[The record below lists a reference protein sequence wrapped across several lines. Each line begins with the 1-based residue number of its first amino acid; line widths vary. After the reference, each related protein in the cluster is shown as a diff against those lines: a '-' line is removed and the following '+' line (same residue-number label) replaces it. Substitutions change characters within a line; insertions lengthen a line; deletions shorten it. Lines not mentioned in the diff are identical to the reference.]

1 MGLEGDQESGI
12 IRGGWLS
19 TWRYN
24 SSLVQVILMGMVCF
38 CTIGMIRAISGMG
51 GGGQV
56 DPTAANNANTALYAT
71 FSVAGV
77 LSGGLYNVL
86 GPRVMLPLACS
97 SCLLF
102 TGSFLYYNHFQSQVF
117 LVVAGVVGGVGAGM
131 LWAVQGAVMTSY
143 PPPHRKGMYISLF
156 WVIFSSGGVV
166 GGMIPFFLNFHR
178 QVDSVNDATYIG
190 FMCFMAAGTLLSFAI
205 LPPSKVIRDDG
216 SQCTLTNHSKPS
228 TEAIEILKLF
238 KNWKMLLLAPAAW
251 ASNFFYAYEFNNV
264 NAAQFNL
271 RTRGL
276 NNVSYWAA
284 QMLGSIAIGYVFDLR
299 SLTRKRRGFL
309 GIGTVSLIGTAIW
322 SAGLVNQL
330 DYSFQDM
337 PDPRLDFV
345 GSRFKFAG
353 PYVLFFSYGLFDAV
367 FQSMIYWVIGALADD
382 SETLSRYVGFYKGV
396 QSAGAAV
403 AWQLDTRKVPMLTQL
418 IVNWALTTVSYPLL
432 TILVALAVKD
442 EPIEGELK
450 TNKGSHLSDTGF
462 GDDDD
467 VSKETN

>member
-1 MGLEGDQESGI
+1 MGSEGDQESGI
-12 IRGGWLS
+12 TRRGGGLS
-19 TWRYN
+19 SWRYN

-86 GPRVMLPLACS
+86 GPRVMLPAACS

-190 FMCFMAAGTLLSFAI
+190 FMGFMAA
-205 LPPSKVIRDDG
+205 VIRDDG

-284 QMLGSIAIGYVFDLR
+284 QMLGSIAIGYVFDLGF
-299 SLTRKRRGFL
+299 LTRKRRGFL
-309 GIGTVSLIGTAIW
+309 GIGTISLIGTAIC
-322 SAGLVNQL
+322 
-330 DYSFQDM
+330 
-337 PDPRLDFV
+337 
-345 GSRFKFAG
+345 
-353 PYVLFFSYGLFDAV
+353 YGLFDAV

-382 SETLSRYVGFYKGV
+382 SETLSRYVGFYKGL

-432 TILVALAVKD
+432 TILVALAVRD
-442 EPIEGELK
+442 ELVEGEELK
-450 TNKGSHLSDTGF
+450 TYKGSNLTSNGDTGF
-462 GDDDD
+462 ADDD
-467 VSKETN
+467 VIKETN